1 MKRDVYDVII
11 KPILNNIVLQVM
23 TIIYRL
29 LLFII
34 YISTIVHLSIC

>member
-29 LLFII
+29 LFII
-34 YISTIVHLSIC
+34 YQELFIYRYVN